1 MATPSITWRL
11 NWFLGVIV
19 WHTHT
24 KRPEKKIV
32 ISSWYLCQVRVMSH
46 GLFALNSQ
54 GFQLFEG
61 NEMKILDR
69 VTKNILT
76 KNSWHSSAIKTNSSG
91 PSSHGYKYEYIFWGN
106 EIQLVG
112 QNGSSERSLFFF
124 QVGIQPQPVF
134 GIQKPPDL
142 GVLCHCLK
150 SIFCSLRDRQTLEVW
165 WHQTGQTGSIQPIQ
179 SERENKWKASGG
191 HESSRI

>member
-19 WHTHT
+19 WHTH
-24 KRPEKKIV
+24 KEAWKKKIV
-32 ISSWYLCQVRVMSH
+32 ISSWYLCQVRMMSH

-76 KNSWHSSAIKTNSSG
+76 KNSWHSSAIKTNFSG
-91 PSSHGYKYEYIFWGN
+91 PSSHGYKYEYNF
-106 EIQLVG
+106 LG
-112 QNGSSERSLFFF
+112 QWNPTCGPKWVIREVSFFF